1 MVPTQ
6 PILPADVVCD
16 RRPAVPG
23 RLPSFALIVA
33 DTRIQ
38 RLKGAVT
45 MRRSSQLT
53 WAIGLGYL
61 LGRRRRLRAAMM
73 LGAAAAATRFVRL
86 GGLAPGAGQHSLASG
101 AAAKLGVAGRAAA
114 RTALERPVHRITQ
127 RLDEV
132 AETVRGGV
140 SSEGR

>member
-1 MVPTQ
+1 
-6 PILPADVVCD
+6 
-16 RRPAVPG
+16 
-23 RLPSFALIVA
+23 
-33 DTRIQ
+33 
-38 RLKGAVT
+38 

-61 LGRRRRLRAAMM
+61 MGRRRRLRAAMM

-86 GGLAPGAGQHSLASG
+86 GGLASGAGQQHSLASG

-132 AETVRGGV
+132 AGTVRGGV